1 VAQNYLGTSVFLT
14 VNDEYKVEVTRR
26 VQDHPNFKSASR
38 KFNRK
43 ISNLIYSSRIKRHRN
58 VQ

>member
-14 VNDEYKVEVTRR
+14 VNDEYKVEVTRH
-26 VQDHPNFKSASR
+26 VQDPNFKSASR